1 MAINIKK
8 VTCSGNPITT
18 EQHSVELFNNFI
30 TQNNLDR
37 DNILGLTGDDTKTPD
52 MSDEYINMV
61 NKNLTEIIICYY
73 ESLNTTKNDVF
84 SEKNIRY
91 IFGIPQRSQI
101 PDKKKLADEDPTE
114 YAKRAKKNLDEYLSE
129 PDPYERAKKDLEYAI
144 LTQDAYEIS
153 KPTLKMFEEFI
164 KGQMLPIKNEISTYS
179 LNFTSQVIKYFSR
192 TLTKNKSNQ
201 NSLFGNIVDDKNNKF
216 SKNKPSLFDIFNLSL
231 YKEIIN
237 AKLDGFPVKGKM
249 TLDELLL
256 LAILNDPNCQKCLKS
271 KENITELENCILD
284 AINRQSQAD
293 TYDRTIL
300 DIYIK
305 DDDNSAE
312 KQICCNGPLKNG
324 LYKYLLGG
332 EDDALPPQPS
342 TSLEERGSF
351 EPEHTILTPKK
362 SNLALSSKI
371 KAPKEYTEQKVSSV
385 KLLRGT
391 QHFVMPT
398 EPYGKLPKEK
408 RKGELEPYNTKLNK
422 LFNNDEI
429 TKIFIICTQSF
440 ITTINDVI
448 QEVMQLLFGKD
459 SFLSPSSSSNI
470 KCLINVDKK
479 YILIKC
485 SFVLTLFEAAF
496 VGKISTIKTMT
507 EPKTYKDD
515 PISFEIGL
523 DLNNNTYE
531 LIQLQFPD
539 FIKEKIRINNKMQT
553 DKIYFDINKQI
564 QDIQEEQKNK
574 GGPNDKM
581 IEKISSEL
589 VTQVTQKVNEVY
601 KPIVFTFNKDQ
612 VEKILECPLRT
623 YLGYTVR
630 FETDAYGNKKCTFII
645 PTGGQ
650 FKLISEKMKKQAIN
664 DNDLELKERVI
675 RLIYEI
681 EKERSYCSGINS
693 AISTNLRSG
702 FSNLSKKFPWGGRR
716 KTRKLNNR
724 KLKSRKTK
732 RHRKKTNRRL
742 QKKQRRT
749 HKRR

>member
-8 VTCSGNPITT
+8 VMCSGKPITT

-30 TQNNLDR
+30 TQNSLDK
-37 DNILGLTGDDTKTPD
+37 DNILGLTGDDTKTPN
-52 MSDEYINMV
+52 MSDDYIYTV
-61 NKNLTEIIICYY
+61 NKNLTDIIICYY

-91 IFGIPQRSQI
+91 IFDIPQRSQI

-114 YAKRAKKNLDEYLSE
+114 YAKRAKKNLEEYLSE
-129 PDPYERAKKDLEYAI
+129 PDPYERAKKDLDHAI

-164 KGQMLPIKNEISTYS
+164 RGQMLPIKNEISTYS

-256 LAILNDPNCQKCLKS
+256 LAILNDPNCRKCLKS
-271 KENITELENCILD
+271 KENIIELENCILD

-293 TYDRTIL
+293 TYDRTRL

-312 KQICCNGPLKNG
+312 KQICCDGPLKNG

-351 EPEHTILTPKK
+351 EPEHTILTPEK

-371 KAPKEYTEQKVSSV
+371 KAPNEIYKEQKTSAV
-385 KLLRGT
+385 KLKRGT
-391 QHFVMPT
+391 QHFVMPI
-398 EPYGKLPKEK
+398 EPYGKLPKGK

-440 ITTINDVI
+440 ITTFNDAI
-448 QEVMQLLFGKD
+448 QEVTWLLFGKA
-459 SFLSPSSSSNI
+459 SFLTSSNI

-485 SFVLTLFEAAF
+485 SFVFTLFEAAF
-496 VGKISTIKTMT
+496 VGKLSTIKTAT

-539 FIKEKIRINNKMQT
+539 FIKEKIRTNNEMIT
-553 DKIYFDINKQI
+553 DKTYFDINKQI

-574 GGPNDKM
+574 GGLSDKM
-581 IEKISSEL
+581 IEKISSVL
-589 VTQVTQKVNEVY
+589 VTQVTQKVNEA
-601 KPIVFTFNKDQ
+601 PIVFTFNKDQ

-623 YLGYTVR
+623 YLRYTVR

-650 FKLISEKMKKQAIN
+650 FKLISEKMKKQSIN
-664 DNDLELKERVI
+664 DPELKERVI
-675 RLIYEI
+675 RLISEI

-716 KTRKLNNR
+716 KTRKLNNH

-742 QKKQRRT
+742 QKKQRKT
-749 HKRR
+749 HRRR